1 MCIRSCTNNVWGGL
15 MCVHVQ
21 DQALL
26 NEVASGIAFE
36 LTMISR
42 NTLKCI
48 GQMNKAWPYTR
59 PASQLDL
66 SLWRHHTVRHQPLI
80 YQLAG
85 IHSTHRRHPVNTGIQ
100 QASNRHPVNTG
111 IQQASNRHSVNTGI
125 QQASSQLAGIQS
137 ACRHPVNPS
146 PLPGQ
151 LKPPD
156 LSLRHLTHCKGT
168 SLLII
173 NLQALRIPIA
183 PTWATQTTRSQPKA
197 LRTS

>member
-1 MCIRSCTNNVWGGL
+1 VCIRSCTNNVWGGL

-111 IQQASNRHSVNTGI
+111 IQQAPSHLAGI
-125 QQASSQLAGIQS
+125 QQAFSQHKHPVNTGTQQAFTQHRHPTGTQSTLASNKHPTGIQS
-137 ACRHPVNPS
+137 TQASNRHPVN
-146 PLPGQ
+146 
-151 LKPPD
+151 
-156 LSLRHLTHCKGT
+156 
-168 SLLII
+168 
-173 NLQALRIPIA
+173 
-183 PTWATQTTRSQPKA
+183 
-197 LRTS
+197 

>member
-1 MCIRSCTNNVWGGL
+1 MHWTDEQG
-15 MCVHVQ
+15 
-21 DQALL
+21 
-26 NEVASGIAFE
+26 VAIHSASIPTGSQPMETSHCEA
-36 LTMISR
+36 
-42 NTLKCI
+42 
-48 GQMNKAWPYTR
+48 
-59 PASQLDL
+59 PASYL
-66 SLWRHHTVRHQPLI
+66 STC
-80 YQLAG
+80 
-85 IHSTHRRHPVNTGIQ
+85 RHPFNPSQTSSQHRHPTGIQ
-100 QASNRHPVNTG
+100 QAPSQHRHPTGTQSSRRHPTGIQSTQASSQHRHPTGIHSTQASKRHPVNTG